1 MTKEKDQASSPS
13 EEPKEQHSGGT
24 AVLDRPK
31 DIFEDDDLVTVL
43 NGWGRVPP
51 GSKHFVDKILFTE
64 GVARNVA
71 YGTAKSWTKKTS
83 AVKVHVL
90 PNDATDADFCKVTG
104 ITPMPVDRF
113 ASMLAGIDLD
123 ALATQM
129 GTDKLKKLIDGL
141 DKHLPKHMQR
151 GT

>member
-1 MTKEKDQASSPS
+1 MSDKKPNTQ
-13 EEPKEQHSGGT
+13 EQEQGSGT
-24 AVLDRPK
+24 AVLEKPK
-31 DIFEDDDLVTVL
+31 EQQWEDDDLVTVL

-51 GSKHFVDKILFTE
+51 GSRHFVDKILFTE

-71 YGTAKSWTKKTS
+71 YGTAKHWTKKTS

-90 PNDATDADFCKVTG
+90 SNEATDADFCKATG

-123 ALATQM
+123 ALAAQM
-129 GTDKLKKLIDGL
+129 GTEKLKKLVDGL
-141 DKHLPKHMQR
+141 DKHLPAHMQR
-151 GT
+151 GH